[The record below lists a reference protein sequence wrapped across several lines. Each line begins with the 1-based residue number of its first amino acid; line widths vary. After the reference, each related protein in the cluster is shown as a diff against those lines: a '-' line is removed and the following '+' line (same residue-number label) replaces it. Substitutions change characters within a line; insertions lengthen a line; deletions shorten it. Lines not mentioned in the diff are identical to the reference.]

1 MKIKQCTG
9 KLFFWSKRLVVINGS
24 EYNETQTIIP
34 LEFVFWALRIH
45 FHPRVIWGEEV
56 WKIVNVFQDFSASAL
71 FIFEAIFIIVRS
83 LPCID
88 FAGLEMPVEL
98 FLSFSLVATE
108 TVPKYRQISPERL
121 NSPLLRTKDY
131 YIHLFL
137 LWQFATGI
145 KLFSPNLKEIGQS
158 LYLCCKT
165 KAHDDFMIYKE
176 GYIWTAQQ
184 YNLVYG
190 E

>member
-1 MKIKQCTG
+1 M
-9 KLFFWSKRLVVINGS
+9 INGN

-45 FHPRVIWGEEV
+45 FHPWVIWGEEV
-56 WKIVNVFQDFSASAL
+56 WKILNVFQDFSALAL
-71 FIFEAIFIIVRS
+71 SIFEAIFIVVWS
-83 LPCID
+83 LPCIN

-98 FLSFSLVATE
+98 FIYFSLVMTE
-108 TVPKYRQISPERL
+108 TVSKYRQISPERL
-121 NSPLLRTKDY
+121 NSPFLRTKDY

-145 KLFSPNLKEIGQS
+145 KLFSPNLKEIVQCH
-158 LYLCCKT
+158 YLCCKT

-176 GYIWTAQQ
+176 GYILTA
-184 YNLVYG
+184 
-190 E
+190 